1 MVLAEHIAPAKD
13 PFVHLPD
20 NPNPDKKILG
30 GKGYGLAVM
39 HQLGIPVPAFFTIPT
54 DQCRSF
60 LANPKKEISQELSNE
75 VQSAIKTLEQS
86 SGRTFGDHENPL
98 LVSVRSGAARSMPGM
113 MDTVL
118 NLGLN
123 DETVIGLA
131 DQTGDER
138 FALQSYSVLI
148 KGYGEIVLGI
158 NEEYFE
164 DKLKNLVQEH
174 GVKSEKDLDTN
185 GYASVVSSFKEIVE
199 TFTGESF
206 PQDPMNQLNS
216 AIKAV
221 FNSWNGQR
229 AKDYRQA
236 NGIDDNAGT
245 AVNIQSMV
253 FGNLGDNSGTG
264 VLFSRDSFTGEDVP
278 HCDFLPQAQGE
289 EVVSGK
295 HNTLSIEEL
304 QQMFPDAYTELI
316 NYSKIL
322 ENHFGDLQD
331 IEFTIERGKLFIL
344 QTRSGK
350 RSAEAALKIAVD
362 LVNENLIGIDT
373 SLTRVEPLQMEV
385 LLHDRFKKA
394 DKDRAIAE
402 GLLLTKGINASPGSA
417 TGEVVFEPED
427 AVKAKAL
434 NKKVI
439 LVRSKTE
446 PNDVKG
452 IFSSVGVLTAVGGS
466 SSHAA
471 IVTRGRG
478 IPAVVGAND
487 IVFDDNNSRIF
498 IGAIEI
504 KKGDIISIDG
514 TTGEVFLG
522 PIETEESDVSKNP
535 NFNTFLDWADQIA
548 KLEVWTNADSPLDTD
563 KALGFGA
570 RGIGLC
576 RTEHMFFG
584 DRLEPF
590 VKYILSGKENKEE
603 QIALLEKLALMQ
615 LGDFTGILRAMKG
628 NPVVIRLLDPPLH
641 EFLPDHDELLNRKV
655 QLEERLAHNKDI
667 VEIEGKDD
675 KSVRLTKKRRAEL
688 SKEKEEINRQLASL
702 NMLRESNP
710 MLGLR
715 GVRLGIVRPEL
726 YDMQIRSIFE
736 AATTLIR
743 QGEKPRPKIMIPLVI
758 GPEELII
765 MRQRV
770 EDIAT
775 EVSKRTGIVAS
786 YEFGTMIE
794 TPAAALKAAEIANVV
809 DFISFGTNDLTQMV
823 FGLSRDD
830 VEKELLEEYKNTGI
844 LPVNP
849 FQTIDRERV
858 GKLLKMAVDD
868 ARAAAAASN
877 KKIEIGVCGEHG
889 GDSDSIAF
897 FNEVGLDYVSSSPH
911 RVPVARL
918 AAAQAVLAL
927 KQAA

>member
-1 MVLAEHIAPAKD
+1 MIIELDKRAESPKL
-13 PFVHLPD
+13 VHFPGD
-20 NPNPDKKILG
+20 PNPKIDVLG
-30 GKGYGLAVM
+30 GKGFGLAEM
-39 HQLGIPVPAFFTIPT
+39 HQLRLPVPVFFTIPT

-60 LANPKKEISQELSNE
+60 LADPKKEISQELGSE
-75 VQSAIKTLEQS
+75 VKSAIKTIEKS
-86 SGRTFGDHENPL
+86 SKRTFGDHENPL
-98 LVSVRSGAARSMPGM
+98 LVSVRSGGAKSMPGM

-123 DETVIGLA
+123 DDTVRGLA
-131 DQTGDER
+131 IQTEDER
-138 FALQSYSVLI
+138 FAQQSYSTLI
-148 KGYGEIVLGI
+148 RGYGEIVLGI
-158 NEEYFE
+158 DKEYFE
-164 DKLKNLVQEH
+164 DKSENLVQEY
-174 GVKSEKDLDTN
+174 GVKSEKELDTN
-185 GYASVVSSFKEIVE
+185 GYKRLVSSFKEIVE

-206 PQDPMNQLNS
+206 PQDPMIQINS

-229 AKDYRQA
+229 AKDYREA
-236 NGIDDNAGT
+236 NKIDDNAGT
-245 AVNIQSMV
+245 AVNIQRMV
-253 FGNLGDNSGTG
+253 FGNLGNNSGTG
-264 VLFSRDSFTGEDVP
+264 VIFSRDSFTGEDVP
-278 HCDFLPQAQGE
+278 HCDFLPGAQGE
-289 EVVSGK
+289 EVVSGR
-295 HNTLSIEEL
+295 HNTLSIL
-304 QQMFPDAYTELI
+304 QLKEMFPDVYDELI
-316 NYSKIL
+316 SYAKIL
-322 ENHFGDLQD
+322 EKHFGDLQD

-362 LVNENLIGIDT
+362 LVNEDLIEVDT
-373 SLTRVEPLQMEV
+373 SLTRVEPLQIEI

-427 AVKAKAL
+427 AIKAKAL
-434 NKKVI
+434 KKKVI
-439 LVRSKTE
+439 LIRSKTE
-446 PNDVKG
+446 PHDVKG
-452 IFSSVGVLTAVGGS
+452 IFSSAGVLTAIGGS

-478 IPAVVGAND
+478 IPAVVGASD
-487 IVFDDNNSRIF
+487 IVFDENNSRVF
-498 IGAIEI
+498 IGGKEV
-504 KKGDIISIDG
+504 KKGDIISLDG

-522 PIETEESDVSKNP
+522 PIATVESDVSENP
-535 NFNTFLDWADQIA
+535 DFIKFLEWADQIA
-548 KLEVWTNADSPLDTD
+548 RLEVWTNADSPLDTE
-563 KALGFGA
+563 KAIKFGA

-603 QIALLEKLALMQ
+603 QLVLLEKLALMQ

-667 VEIEGKDD
+667 VEEEGKDA
-675 KSVRLTKKRRAEL
+675 KSVRLTKKRRGEL
-688 SKEKEEINRQLASL
+688 LKEKEEINRQLTSL

-743 QGEKPRPKIMIPLVI
+743 QGEEPKPKIMIPLVI

-765 MRQRV
+765 MRKRV
-770 EDIAT
+770 DDIAT

-794 TPAAALKAAEIANVV
+794 TPAAALRAAEIANIV

-823 FGLSRDD
+823 LGFSRDD
-830 VEKELLEEYKNTGI
+830 VEKELLEEYEKTGI
-844 LPVNP
+844 LPNNP

-868 ARAAAAASN
+868 ARAAN
-877 KKIEIGVCGEHG
+877 QKIEIGVCGEHG
-889 GDSDSIAF
+889 GDPDSITF
-897 FNEVGLDYVSSSPH
+897 FNEVGLDYISSSPH

-918 AAAQAVLAL
+918 AAAQAVLASS
-927 KQAA
+927 QAEYTDK